1 MRATTWPRCAFRCAL
16 AALLLFP
23 AARARAQGAKP
34 AAGAGAEAGWTALFD
49 GKSLDGWAVR
59 GGKAAYRAEAGAIV
73 GTTVEGSANTF
84 LCKGPYK
91 DFILE
96 FEVKCD
102 PRLNSGCQVRSHV
115 YGMGTLYP
123 AEGGREPREGVVY
136 GPQCEIATNGTA
148 GRFYDEGRRGQ
159 WINELL
165 GEEAA
170 KALRPDAWNAYRIV
184 VQGDRYRSY
193 VNGVACSDFRDAN
206 DPEGLIGL
214 QVHAVPKGA
223 GPYEVRW
230 RNVRLRELKPG
241 EDATSI
247 E

>member
-1 MRATTWPRCAFRCAL
+1 MRTTAPWTRL
-16 AALLLFP
+16 AAALTLTLATAP
-23 AARARAQGAKP
+23 PSTATAQETQAD
-34 AAGAGAEAGWTALFD
+34 AAGWVALFD

-59 GGKAAYRAEAGAIV
+59 GGRAAYRVEGDAIV
-73 GTTVEGSANTF
+73 GTTVEGSPNTF
-84 LCKGPYK
+84 LCKGPFR
-91 DFILE
+91 DFVLE

-115 YGMGTLYP
+115 YGQGEPYK
-123 AEGGREPREGVVY
+123 AEGGRAPREGIVY

-165 GEEAA
+165 SEAA
-170 KALRPDAWNAYRIV
+170 SKALKPDDWNTYRIA
-184 VQGDRYRSY
+184 VQGDRYRSW
-193 VNGVACSDFRDAN
+193 VNGVPCSDFRDPH

-214 QVHAVPKGA
+214 QVHAVPRGA

-230 RNVRLRELKPG
+230 RNVRMKELKPG
-241 EDATSI
+241 EDVPAAK
-247 E
+247 

>member
-1 MRATTWPRCAFRCAL
+1 MQMLRESRHVAAVGL
-16 AALLLFP
+16 ALLVLLP
-23 AARARAQGAKP
+23 AVAAVGQEGAKP
-34 AAGAGAEAGWTALFD
+34 GENTGGWVVLFD
-49 GKSLDGWAVR
+49 GKTLDGWAVQ
-59 GGKAAYRAEAGAIV
+59 GGKAAYRAEDGAIV

-84 LCKGPYK
+84 LCKGPFR

-115 YGMGTLYP
+115 YGTGTLYK
-123 AEGGREPREGVVY
+123 AEGGRAPREGVVY
-136 GPQCEIATNGTA
+136 GPQCEIAANGTA

-165 GEEAA
+165 SDEAS
-170 KALRPDAWNAYRIV
+170 KALKPDDWNHYRIV
-184 VQGDRYRSY
+184 VQGDRYRSW
-193 VNGVACSDFRDAN
+193 VNGVACSDFRDAH

-214 QVHAVPKGA
+214 QVHGIPRGD

-230 RNVRLRELKPG
+230 RNIRLRELKPD
-241 EDATSI
+241 EDATALK
-247 E
+247 